1 MGASDRYLSCPAVS
15 HISNLT
21 VASSSATVCV
31 RNAAGYYVH
40 DRFSPVFSVELGRR
54 GEICFD
60 QLTQKAVRNLSQVPS
75 TRRVIPPRV
84 CPRVCGLTSNRG
96 LLKLEEFVPD
106 KPNDQATFAHGRV
119 AEQHELEVA
128 HPATAHF
135 SVRTTHSL
143 PLLVGLGLLLFCMP
157 VRLSVELLAATH
169 FSFSGYGSNPPPGTF
184 RRGVSTYFFLLDNLT
199 FSGRPLIVGIGKNKA
214 PSHSLHQNTKH
225 TT

>member
-135 SVRTTHSL
+135 SVRITHVAPSPRWTRAPTPVLLYQLSCLQSDRPTFDFLFLSKFDDRRHRLSGTAGPLARLASCQTRGFYL
-143 PLLVGLGLLLFCMP
+143 PLSERQTCF
-157 VRLSVELLAATH
+157 
-169 FSFSGYGSNPPPGTF
+169 
-184 RRGVSTYFFLLDNLT
+184 
-199 FSGRPLIVGIGKNKA
+199 
-214 PSHSLHQNTKH
+214 
-225 TT
+225 